1 MEKSNKKNKQSLVFI
16 TANDLCVIFS
26 LSFFKYTISQSR
38 FLNIQ
43 KSEKINKKRKDF
55 REEKSRKEI
64 KQSKKIGKKMDY
76 NNYKQYKA
84 QTLNINKK
92 IYFKLIFD
100 SRIKYFERERERI

>member
-1 MEKSNKKNKQSLVFI
+1 
-16 TANDLCVIFS
+16 
-26 LSFFKYTISQSR
+26 
-38 FLNIQ
+38 
-43 KSEKINKKRKDF
+43 
-55 REEKSRKEI
+55 
-64 KQSKKIGKKMDY
+64 MDY